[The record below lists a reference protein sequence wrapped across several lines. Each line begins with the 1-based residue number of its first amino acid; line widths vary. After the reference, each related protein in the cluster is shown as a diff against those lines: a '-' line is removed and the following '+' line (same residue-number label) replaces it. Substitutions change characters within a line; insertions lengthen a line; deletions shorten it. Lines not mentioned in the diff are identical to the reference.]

1 MYQPLATRYWPE
13 VWLMTDERNDH
24 CLEESISSLPSA
36 GGGIIFRHFH
46 LSPDARRDRF
56 MQIKSLAKKYGH
68 LLILAG
74 SPALAR
80 SWGADGVHGRQW
92 RRSHTAG
99 LFHSAPVHNIREI
112 RAARQ
117 NGADIYFLSPA
128 YATQSHPGLKPL
140 HKIQLRNLISLC
152 GGPVVLLGGMT
163 VGRFAQCQHLAV
175 HGWAAIDG
183 LIRGPIDG
191 TGKF

>member
-13 VWLMTDERNDH
+13 IWLMTDERNDH
-24 CLEESISSLPSA
+24 CLEESISALPSA
-36 GGGIIFRHFH
+36 SGIVFRHSH
-46 LSPDARRDRF
+46 LPETARRYRF

-68 LLILAG
+68 LLMLAG
-74 SPALAR
+74 APALAR

-117 NGADIYFLSPA
+117 NGADIFFLSPA
-128 YATQSHPGLKPL
+128 YATQSHPGQKPL
-140 HKIQLRNLISLC
+140 HKIQLRNLINLC

-163 VGRFAQCQHLAV
+163 ASRFAQFQHLEV
-175 HGWAAIDG
+175 QGWAAIDG
-183 LIRGPIDG
+183 LVRGTINGSD
-191 TGKF
+191 KL